1 MPEESTSTIDLK
13 GPGPFKL
20 GFANSIPVMISSD
33 QQFVG
38 FQPEFLIQ
46 RDDKKETISIEFFVT
61 AEEAMVLLKMLQEA
75 QQKFGFP
82 LASGPIETRTNQ

>member
-1 MPEESTSTIDLK
+1 MPKKSTIDLK

-20 GFANSIPVMISSD
+20 GFANSIALVISSD

-38 FQPEFLIQ
+38 FQSEFLVQ
-46 RDDKKETISIEFFVT
+46 RGGNKETISIEFFVT
-61 AEEAMVLLKMLQEA
+61 AEEAMGLLKMLQEA

-82 LASGPIETRTNQ
+82 LPSGSIETRTNQ